1 MSTRER
7 ILEACL
13 PVFAD
18 RGFAGST
25 TRVLAEAAS
34 VNVATL
40 AWHFGGK
47 TGLYEA
53 VIDHMYEGLTALQLP
68 DDLPPDR
75 EQRVRLVVGEVWRY
89 FLAHRDNVRLL
100 HRHVLDRD
108 ALPETVSGRWT
119 PQLLERSLEII
130 RVLDLPT
137 DRDPRLALLDL
148 NHLVSRYVL
157 SNPADLVLFT
167 SDADPLDAVGRH
179 LQDRAVQLLL

>member
-25 TRVLAEAAS
+25 TRVLADAAD

-47 TGLYEA
+47 AGLYEA
-53 VIDHMYEGLTALQLP
+53 VIDHMYEGLIAIELPEDLP
-68 DDLPPDR
+68 DER
-75 EQRVRLVVGEVWRY
+75 EARIRLVVRTLWSWFR
-89 FLAHRDNVRLL
+89 AHRDNVRLL
-100 HRHVLDRD
+100 QRHVLDRD
-108 ALPETVSGRWT
+108 ALPESVSGRWT
-119 PQLLERSLEII
+119 PQLLAKDQEVVQMLGLSDER
-130 RVLDLPT
+130 DH
-137 DRDPRLALLDL
+137 RLALLDL

-157 SNPADLVLFT
+157 SNAADLVLFT
-167 SDADPLDAVGRH
+167 DASDPMEAVARH
-179 LQDRAVQLLL
+179 LEDRAVQLLS